1 MDFIKDADQFL
12 SHLELGKKSEYSK
25 TYNPELLQSIPR
37 NINRSMLNLSVGLP
51 FSGFDI
57 WTFYELSFL
66 NSKGLPVACVGE
78 VSIPV
83 FRLSHT
89 FLLNI
94 S

>member
-37 NINRSMLNLSVGLP
+37 NINRSKLNLSVGLP

-66 NSKGLPVACVGE
+66 NSKGLPALE
-78 VSIPV
+78 KYLYLANLQI
-83 FRLSHT
+83 
-89 FLLNI
+89 LLNPNLSNFI
-94 S
+94 